1 MTVSKLYL
9 YNFSELHVVETF
21 FYVCVGKTTC
31 FYFCPYFHKAF
42 LTGHVLKNSV
52 ICEQNPRDEV
62 ICCCID
68 CRKQIISVTCYFEKL
83 NDDFFDKFKK
93 ILSQYFFAYDRW
105 HVYN

>member
-52 ICEQNPRDEV
+52 ICEQNPSDEV

-68 CRKQIISVTCYFEKL
+68 CRKQIISVTCYCEKL

-93 ILSQYFFAYDRW
+93 KLSQYFFAYNRW
-105 HVYN
+105 HVDN